1 MSSSPKLK
9 NLADMIKLRH
19 KRSTGVLNLL
29 IAIAITLTV
38 NFSYLLSMMVERRE
52 NNEQRTKSERVEHRK
67 PERTGVL
74 HLSRDGYGYLITRTD
89 LKPDHPDSVRIDS
102 TFVNNRKVKW
112 YNLEDGDEVHCTIF
126 PPRDG
131 SNPMLDEVLH
141 QNGNE
146 INAPVIFDR
155 PKRDQD
161 MAVQLLYYFLL
172 SYLLMTVM
180 TVRID
185 KRGEILTRTY
195 LQRCAIVVAATLVC
209 YFFAPVIN
217 WQTGKVMMMLSHEH
231 MFLDL
236 IVMLKCTVVL
246 AIAILYGRIYGLLS
260 RQQQILLE
268 NEHLRNEN
276 LQTQYN
282 MLMGQISPHFF
293 FNSLNSLA
301 MLVRE
306 HDEEKALAYIDQLS
320 YTFRYIIQN
329 RQNTQSTLHDE
340 MEFARAYG
348 ELFKVR
354 YADKLFFDIDV
365 DPRYETWLL
374 PALSLQP
381 LIGNAVKHNTITRK
395 QPFHVSI
402 RTEGPVLV
410 VSNRKCPKLEPEP
423 CTGIGLQNLRS
434 RWQLITGRDIEI
446 IETDDEFTV
455 RLPLQKP
462 EMQ

>member
-1 MSSSPKLK
+1 MNRSLKLK
-9 NLADMIKLRH
+9 NLANMIKLKH

-29 IAIAITLTV
+29 IAIAITLMV

-52 NNEQRTKSERVEHRK
+52 NNDQRGKTEQPEFRK
-67 PERTGVL
+67 PERSGTL
-74 HLSRDGYGYLITRTD
+74 RLSCDGYGYLLCDTAAEPDANGLQRTD
-89 LKPDHPDSVRIDS
+89 SV
-102 TFVNNRKVKW
+102 FVNNRKVKW
-112 YNLEDGDEVHCTIF
+112 YNLHDGDELLCTIF
-126 PPRDG
+126 PRRGDA
-131 SNPMLDEVLH
+131 NPALDEVLR
-141 QNGNE
+141 QNGND

-185 KRGEILTRTY
+185 KANFRTRNY
-195 LQRCAIVVAATLVC
+195 LQRCALVIAATFVC

-217 WQTGKVMMMLSHEH
+217 WQTGKVMTIFRHEH
-231 MFLDL
+231 MFLDF
-236 IVMLKCTVVL
+236 IVILKCTVVL
-246 AIAILYGRIYGLLS
+246 AIAVLYGRIYSLLY

-306 HDEEKALAYIDQLS
+306 DDTEKALAYIDQLS

-329 RQNTQSTLHDE
+329 GQETKSTLDE
-340 MEFARAYG
+340 EIAFARAYG

-354 YADKLFFDIDV
+354 YADKLFFDIDT
-365 DPRYETWLL
+365 DAQYDKWTL

-423 CTGIGLQNLRS
+423 STGIGLTNLRS
-434 RWQLITGRDIEI
+434 RWKLITGDDIEI
-446 IETDDEFTV
+446 IETDRDFTV

-462 EMQ
+462 IV

>member
-1 MSSSPKLK
+1 MNRSLKLK
-9 NLADMIKLRH
+9 NLANMIKLKH

-29 IAIAITLTV
+29 IAIAITLIV

-52 NNEQRTKSERVEHRK
+52 NNDQRGKTEQPEIRK
-67 PERTGVL
+67 PERSGTL
-74 HLSRDGYGYLITRTD
+74 RLSRDGYGYLLCGTEAA
-89 LKPDHPDSVRIDS
+89 PDSLGMRRADS
-102 TFVNNRKVKW
+102 VFVNNRKVKW
-112 YNLEDGDEVHCTIF
+112 YNLHDGDELLCTIF
-126 PPRDG
+126 PRRG
-131 SNPMLDEVLH
+131 EANPVLDEVLR
-141 QNGNE
+141 QNGND
-146 INAPVIFDR
+146 ITAPMIFDR

-161 MAVQLLYYFLL
+161 MTVQLLYYFLL

-185 KRGEILTRTY
+185 KTNFRTRSY
-195 LQRCAIVVAATLVC
+195 LQRCALVITATFVC

-217 WQTGKVMMMLSHEH
+217 WQTGKVMMIFRHEH
-231 MFLDL
+231 MFLDF
-236 IVMLKCTVVL
+236 IVILKCIVVL
-246 AIAILYGRIYGLLS
+246 AIAVLYGRIYGLLY

-306 HDEEKALAYIDQLS
+306 DDTEKALAYIDQLS

-329 RQNTQSTLHDE
+329 GQETKSTLDE
-340 MEFARAYG
+340 ELAFARAYG

-354 YADKLFFDIDV
+354 YADKLFFDIDT
-365 DPRYETWLL
+365 DAQYGKWTL

-410 VSNRKCPKLEPEP
+410 VSNRKNPKLEPEP
-423 CTGIGLQNLRS
+423 STGIGLKNLRS
-434 RWQLITGRDIEI
+434 RWQLITGDDIEI
-446 IETDDEFTV
+446 IETDRDFTV

-462 EMQ
+462 IL

>member
-1 MSSSPKLK
+1 MNRSLKLK
-9 NLADMIKLRH
+9 NLANMIRLKH

-29 IAIAITLTV
+29 IAIAITLMV

-52 NNEQRTKSERVEHRK
+52 NNDQRGKTEQPGFRK
-67 PERTGVL
+67 PERSGIL
-74 HLSRDGYGYLITRTD
+74 RLSRDGYGYLLCEAEASSDTPDAQRTD
-89 LKPDHPDSVRIDS
+89 SV
-102 TFVNNRKVKW
+102 FVDNRKVKW
-112 YNLEDGDEVHCTIF
+112 YNLHDGDEVLCTIF
-126 PPRDG
+126 PRRGDA
-131 SNPMLDEVLH
+131 NPGLNKVLR
-141 QNGNE
+141 QNGND
-146 INAPVIFDR
+146 ITAPMIFDR

-172 SYLLMTVM
+172 SYLLMTIM
-180 TVRID
+180 TVRTD
-185 KRGEILTRTY
+185 KTNIRTRSY
-195 LQRCAIVVAATLVC
+195 LQRCALVIAATFVC

-217 WQTGKVMMMLSHEH
+217 WQTGRAMMIFRYEH
-231 MFLDL
+231 MFLDFV
-236 IVMLKCTVVL
+236 IILKCTVVL
-246 AIAILYGRIYGLLS
+246 AIAVLYGRIYGLLY

-306 HDEEKALAYIDQLS
+306 DDTEKALAYIDQLS

-329 RQNTQSTLHDE
+329 GQETKSTLDE
-340 MEFARAYG
+340 EIAFARAYG

-354 YADKLFFDIDV
+354 YADKLFFDIDI
-365 DPRYETWLL
+365 DAQYGKWTM

-410 VSNRKCPKLEPEP
+410 VSNRKNPKLEPEP
-423 CTGIGLQNLRS
+423 STGIGLKNLRS
-434 RWQLITGRDIEI
+434 RWQLITGDDIEI
-446 IETDDEFTV
+446 IETDRDFTV

-462 EMQ
+462 IL